1 VNILQLLTGHE
12 HYWGVPH
19 KRLVADK
26 LLIQTCYECGAD
38 RRVRAD
44 LQPSSSPEQPVSIAM
59 RSSANN
65 DAKKAA

>member
-12 HYWGVPH
+12 HYWGVLH
-19 KRLVADK
+19 ERQADK
-26 LLIQTCYECGAD
+26 LLIQTCYGCGAD
-38 RRVRAD
+38 RRVKAD

-65 DAKKAA
+65 DARKAA